1 MQITTEERTNAAAW
15 QNFTG
20 ELRQRRSDVRPPE
33 PLSLSEWANKYAVLS
48 KETSAQTGRFRSF
61 AYQDG
66 MMDAITDPAVTQ
78 VSVMKSARV
87 GYTKILDHVVG
98 YYLAHDP
105 SPILIV
111 QPRVEDA
118 EDYSKTEIAP
128 MLRDTPVLAEIC
140 GDPKAKDSNQT
151 ILKKTFANGANLTL
165 VGANSPGGFRRIT
178 CRIILFDEV
187 DGYPSGGAGVEGD
200 QIALGIKRS
209 ETFWNRKIALVR
221 RQR

>member
-1 MQITTEERTNAAAW
+1 
-15 QNFTG
+15 
-20 ELRQRRSDVRPPE
+20 
-33 PLSLSEWANKYAVLS
+33 
-48 KETSAQTGRFRSF
+48 
-61 AYQDG
+61 
-66 MMDAITDPAVTQ
+66 MDAITDPAVTQ

-98 YYLAHDP
+98 YCTAHDP

-151 ILKKTFANGANLTL
+151 ILKRPLPTA
-165 VGANSPGGFRRIT
+165 PI
-178 CRIILFDEV
+178 
-187 DGYPSGGAGVEGD
+187 
-200 QIALGIKRS
+200 
-209 ETFWNRKIALVR
+209 
-221 RQR
+221 